1 MHTKMIRMLMSK
13 IVCWASLT
21 HVHTLNTFHGH
32 VCTIPCSPCLQYTST
47 FECSHA
53 HNQVVHSLQC
63 PPMHLPQHQHSQS
76 RMHIV
81 KAGPTVLIRLRM
93 YTAHTYAYLMSGFCP
108 YVRSLQAYETYE
120 IATYGNIRQ
129 SWGKV
134 APRMFRRHQ
143 GAPRASTTMM
153 RRLSAVIMTRY
164 GHLKLT
170 MTISTLVMTTLVTH
184 ESSYKDT
191 HSRHTCLH
199 PYTRC
204 HAHTALSNVRVFGH
218 DVNLSLD
225 NICLFVHDVEPPCW
239 FTVRACGCR
248 EGPC

>member
-1 MHTKMIRMLMSK
+1 MHT
-13 IVCWASLT
+13 A
-21 HVHTLNTFHGH
+21 
-32 VCTIPCSPCLQYTST
+32 
-47 FECSHA
+47 
-53 HNQVVHSLQC
+53 C
-63 PPMHLPQHQHSQS
+63 PDFVRIM
-76 RMHIV
+76 
-81 KAGPTVLIRLRM
+81 
-93 YTAHTYAYLMSGFCP
+93 P

-134 APRMFRRHQ
+134 APPHVQASSRRATCIHNHDET
-143 GAPRASTTMM
+143 A
-153 RRLSAVIMTRY
+153 LSRHHDALWTSKADNDNMDI
-164 GHLKLT
+164 GDD
-170 MTISTLVMTTLVTH
+170 TLVTH
-184 ESSYKDT
+184 ESSHKDT

-218 DVNLSLD
+218 DVILSLD

-239 FTVRACGCR
+239 FTGRACGCR